1 MKGVILAGGTG
12 SRLDPL
18 TRVTNKQLLPV
29 FDKPMIYYP
38 IETLVNAGVTEI
50 LIVTSGS
57 SAGDFLQLLGNG
69 REFGIDHLGYTYQDG
84 AGGIAEAIGLAEP
97 FVGRDRMLVIL
108 GDNIIGGNIIE
119 AARRFEAQP
128 SGAKVL
134 LTEVENPQSYGVAEL
149 DGDRIVQFIEKPEN
163 PPSNLAVTGIYFY
176 DENAFDLVRQ
186 LDRSARGELEVTD
199 LNNAYLARGEMT
211 HDLLQGY
218 WADCG
223 ESIDHYLQAC
233 NLVAEQGANRTDPSP
248 SNQVP
253 SPTGRGIG

>member
-108 GDNIIGGNIIE
+108 GDNIIGGNIVE

-134 LTEVENPQSYGVAEL
+134 LTEVENPQAYGVAEL
-149 DGDRIVQFIEKPEN
+149 GRRPHRAVHREAREPALESGGDGHLLLRRERLRPG
-163 PPSNLAVTGIYFY
+163 A
-176 DENAFDLVRQ
+176 A
-186 LDRSARGELEVTD
+186 ARPVG
-199 LNNAYLARGEMT
+199 AR
-211 HDLLQGY
+211 
-218 WADCG
+218 
-223 ESIDHYLQAC
+223 
-233 NLVAEQGANRTDPSP
+233 
-248 SNQVP
+248 
-253 SPTGRGIG
+253 

>member
-29 FDKPMIYYP
+29 YDKPMIYYP

-57 SAGDFLQLLGNG
+57 SAGDFLRLLGNG
-69 REFGIDHLGYTYQDG
+69 RDFGIEHLGFTYQEG

-97 FVGRDRMLVIL
+97 FVGNDRMIVIL
-108 GDNIIGGNIIE
+108 GDNIIGGNIVE
-119 AARRFEAQP
+119 AARHFEAQP

-134 LTEVENPQSYGVAEL
+134 LTEVENPQAYGVAEMEGNRVL
-149 DGDRIVQFIEKPEN
+149 RFIEKPDC

-176 DENAFDLVRQ
+176 DELAFHLVRD
-186 LDRSARGELEVTD
+186 LDRSSRGELEVTD
-199 LNNAYLARGEMT
+199 LNNAYLERGEMT
-211 HDLLQGY
+211 HDLLDGY

-223 ESIDHYLQAC
+223 ESIDHYLKAC
-233 NLVAEQGANRTDPSP
+233 TLVAEQGANRLD
-248 SNQVP
+248 
-253 SPTGRGIG
+253 G

>member
-29 FDKPMIYYP
+29 YDKPMIYYP

-57 SAGDFLQLLGNG
+57 SAGDFLRLLGNG
-69 REFGIDHLGYTYQDG
+69 HEFGIEHLGFTYQDG

-97 FVGRDRMLVIL
+97 FVGNDRMLVIL
-108 GDNIIGGNIIE
+108 GDNIIGGNIAE
-119 AARRFEAQP
+119 ATRRFEAQP

-134 LTEVENPQSYGVAEL
+134 LTEVDNPQAYGVAEL
-149 DGDRIVQFIEKPEN
+149 GGNRIVRFIEKPER

-176 DENAFDLVRQ
+176 DEEAFELVRH

-199 LNNAYLARGEMT
+199 LNNAYLERGEMT
-211 HDLLQGY
+211 HDLLDGY

-223 ESIDHYLQAC
+223 ESIDHYLKAC
-233 NLVAEQGANRTDPSP
+233 NLVVERGANRMD
-248 SNQVP
+248 
-253 SPTGRGIG
+253 R